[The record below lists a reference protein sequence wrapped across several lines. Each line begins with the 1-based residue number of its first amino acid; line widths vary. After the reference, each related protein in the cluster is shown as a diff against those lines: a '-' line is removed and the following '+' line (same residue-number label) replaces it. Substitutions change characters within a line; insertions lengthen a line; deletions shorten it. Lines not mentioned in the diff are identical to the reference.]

1 MPVEHGSNTQP
12 YPGADRVRAGTIRY
26 GVPVYTGGD
35 FDGPDVAGISTNRA
49 LSDYC
54 NGRPHESRSI
64 KRRTQCPVLPLR
76 LAARF
81 ASAFPPIVVTDAND
95 RALLDRLRG
104 GDHDAFDTI
113 FRQWYEPVVRSAN
126 RVLRDT
132 GVAEELSQDVFLE
145 LWRRRET
152 LAPDS
157 SVAGYLMQSV
167 RNRSLNH
174 LRHLAVQKK
183 SVVYVEAL
191 SEPMER
197 ADAKAH
203 ASELRTAMIQAI
215 ATLPPRTQEVFLL
228 SRERG
233 LRYSEIA
240 EQLGVTVKAVEAN
253 MSRALRILREQL
265 APFMTTAGSE

>member
-1 MPVEHGSNTQP
+1 MSVEHGSNSLP
-12 YPGADRVRAGTIRY
+12 YPHAGGTRSSIVHPFTRAANSANSTSADYSSVPRRVPRG
-26 GVPVYTGGD
+26 
-35 FDGPDVAGISTNRA
+35 
-49 LSDYC
+49 
-54 NGRPHESRSI
+54 
-64 KRRTQCPVLPLR
+64 VLPPR

-81 ASAFPPIVVTDAND
+81 ASAFPPIVLTDAND

-104 GDHDAFDTI
+104 GDHDAFATI

-191 SEPMER
+191 SEPIER
-197 ADAKAH
+197 ADAQTH
-203 ASELRTAMIQAI
+203 ASELRTAMTKAI
-215 ATLPPRTQEVFLL
+215 ADLPPRTQEVFLM

-265 APFMTTAGSE
+265 APWMPTEDRE